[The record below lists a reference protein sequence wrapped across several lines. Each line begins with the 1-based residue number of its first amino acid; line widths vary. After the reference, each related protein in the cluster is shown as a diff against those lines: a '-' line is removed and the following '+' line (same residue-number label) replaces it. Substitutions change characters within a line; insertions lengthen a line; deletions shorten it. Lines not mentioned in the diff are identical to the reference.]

1 MTLLYFLTLFPLV
14 PALGMLLARGDR
26 ARDAVGLIGSGIIMA
41 VTVVVAVMFFG
52 TGPQSFEV
60 APGTSHVLS
69 IISSA
74 IDVILCAVI
83 LYNAFK
89 YGNALTTVLGIVQL
103 VGSLAFAAMT
113 LPAAEAVTA
122 TPLYLDYMS
131 VIMVLAVGIVG
142 SLICVYALGYMKDF
156 QAHDEHEAAL
166 RGQTAPDRRPRFLA
180 LMFLFLS
187 AMFVI
192 VTSDNLE
199 WLFCGWEITT
209 VCSFLMIGYTRTPEA
224 IKNAFTQIILNMLGG
239 IAFLAGLM
247 YLHVNSM
254 ALTISGMIE
263 LSGAG
268 TAQSA
273 LLVMPVILL
282 SLAALTKAAQMPFH
296 TWLLGAMVAPTP
308 TSALLHSSTMV
319 KAGVFLMVKLSPQ
332 AENIPEMCKAVEA
345 AGADAISLTNTF
357 QACAIDLEK
366 RKPVFN
372 NIFAGLSGPAVRPIA
387 LRMVWQ
393 AVGAVNIP
401 VVGLG
406 GIATGRDALEFIMAG
421 ATAVQV
427 GAANFANP
435 RAMETIADEMAQW
448 MDAHGVKTLEEI
460 RGCARNAE

>member
-52 TGPQSFEV
+52 AGPQSFEV
-60 APGTSHVLS
+60 ASGTSHVLS

-83 LYNAFK
+83 LYNAYK
-89 YGNALTTVLGIVQL
+89 YRNALTTVLGIVQL

-166 RGQTAPDRRPRFLA
+166 RGQTAPDRRPQFLA

-247 YLHVNSM
+247 YLHVNGM
-254 ALTISGMIE
+254 PLTISGMIE

-366 RKPVFN
+366 RRPVFN

-406 GIATGRDALEFIMAG
+406 GIATGRDALEFFMAG
-421 ATAVQV
+421 AAAVQV

-435 RAMETIADEMAQW
+435 RAMETIADEMAAW
-448 MDAHGVKTLEEI
+448 MDKNGVKTLDEI
-460 RGCARNAE
+460 RGCARHAE

>member
-26 ARDAVGLIGSGIIMA
+26 ARDAVGLVGSGVIMA
-41 VTVVVAVMFFG
+41 TTVVVAVLFFG

-69 IISSA
+69 IISSV

-83 LYNAFK
+83 LYNAHK
-89 YGNALTTVLGIVQL
+89 YKSVLTGVLGIVQL
-103 VGSLAFAAMT
+103 VGSVAFAAMT
-113 LPAAEAVTA
+113 LPAVEAVTA

-166 RGQTAPDRRPRFLA
+166 RGQTASDRRPQFLA

-247 YLHVNSM
+247 YLHVSGM
-254 ALTISGMIE
+254 PLTISGMID
-263 LSGAG
+263 LAGAG

-273 LLVMPVILL
+273 LLVMPVVLL

-366 RKPVFN
+366 RRPVFN

-421 ATAVQV
+421 AAAVQV

-435 RAMETIADEMAQW
+435 RAMETIADEMAAW
-448 MDAHGVKTLEEI
+448 MDKNGVKTLDEI